1 VAWYAAR
8 VRASRLAAVALFVAM
23 SGQASAGEPVA
34 VELVLALDTSASV
47 DSREFALEIDGLAQ
61 AFRDPEVVAAIENL
75 EPLGAAISVMQ
86 WGGPN
91 DTRVVVP
98 WTKVGSG
105 RQSRALAHLLSRMLR
120 WQNSSVTSIR
130 SAIVGGAALIAMPQY
145 EGARRIIDVSG
156 DGPDNASLD
165 LESVRRAVEAQGVTI
180 NGLAIESED
189 GALTGYYRDNV
200 AAGQGCFVVTA
211 RDYADFAR
219 AIREKLLRELR
230 PVQS

>member
-1 VAWYAAR
+1 MAMLLL
-8 VRASRLAAVALFVAM
+8 LAPLF
-23 SGQASAGEPVA
+23 SPASAGEPVA

-47 DSREFALEIDGLAQ
+47 DSREFALQVDGLAQ
-61 AFRDPEVVAAIENL
+61 AFRDPEIVSAIENL
-75 EPLGAAISVMQ
+75 RPLGAAIAVMQ

-91 DTRVVVP
+91 DTRMVVP

-105 RQSRALAHLLSRMLR
+105 RESRALAHVLSRMLR

-130 SAIVGGAALIAMPQY
+130 SAMTGGAALLATPEY
-145 EGARRIIDVSG
+145 EGARRIIDISG

-165 LESVRRAVEAQGVTI
+165 LESVRRAVEAQGITI

-200 AAGQGCFVVTA
+200 MAGPGCFVVTA